1 MKMMTELREYRKSK
15 GLTLKALAEK
25 LNIPVRTY
33 QRYES
38 GERKPDIQTAI
49 RIADTLEVSDVRV
62 IWGRQPLDTPV

>member
-1 MKMMTELREYRKSK
+1 MDTLKRLRKSK

-62 IWGRQPLDTPV
+62 IWGRQPLDTPI

>member
-1 MKMMTELREYRKSK
+1 MDTLKRLRKSK

-49 RIADTLEVSDVRV
+49 RIADTLGVSDVRV

>member
-1 MKMMTELREYRKSK
+1 MDTLKRLRKSK
-15 GLTLKALAEK
+15 GLTLKALTEK

>member
-1 MKMMTELREYRKSK
+1 MDTLKRLRKSK
-15 GLTLKALAEK
+15 CLTLKALAEK

-62 IWGRQPLDTPV
+62 IWGRQPLDTPI

>member
-1 MKMMTELREYRKSK
+1 MNNLKKLRESK
-15 GLTLKALAEK
+15 GFTQRALEEK
-25 LNIPVRTY
+25 LNISVRAY
-33 QRYES
+33 QYYES

>member
-1 MKMMTELREYRKSK
+1 MDTLKRLRKSK

-25 LNIPVRTY
+25 LNIHVRTY

>member
-1 MKMMTELREYRKSK
+1 MDTLKRLRKSK

-25 LNIPVRTY
+25 LNISVRAY
-33 QRYES
+33 QYYES

>member
-1 MKMMTELREYRKSK
+1 MDTLKRLRKSK

-49 RIADTLEVSDVRV
+49 RIADTLGVSDVRV
-62 IWGRQPLDTPV
+62 IWGRQPLDTPI

>member
-1 MKMMTELREYRKSK
+1 MDTLKRLRKIK

-49 RIADTLEVSDVRV
+49 RIADTLGVSDVRV

>member
-1 MKMMTELREYRKSK
+1 MDTLKRLRKSK

-25 LNIPVRTY
+25 LNIPVRTD

-62 IWGRQPLDTPV
+62 IWGRQPLDTPI

>member
-1 MKMMTELREYRKSK
+1 MDTLKRLRKSK

-38 GERKPDIQTAI
+38 GERKPDIQTTI
-49 RIADTLEVSDVRV
+49 RKANTHKKKKKRKN
-62 IWGRQPLDTPV
+62 WGRQPLDTPV

>member
-1 MKMMTELREYRKSK
+1 MDTLKRLRKSK

>member
-1 MKMMTELREYRKSK
+1 MDTLKRLRKSK

-49 RIADTLEVSDVRV
+49 RIADTLGVSDVRV
-62 IWGRQPLDTPV
+62 IWGRQPRDTPI